1 MEYEDIGQS
10 REWENIEY
18 INKGW
23 SDDKKY
29 KIKTRENEELLLKI
43 SDIDQFAKKK
53 KEFEIIKDLEEKKI
67 LSRCMVLAWLEPKI
81 NTEGVIRGKV
91 TPGDYTAKSPAN
103 LLDKLMK
110 LRDAVDDEVN
120 RMVNEYSFRGIDIN
134 E

>member
-43 SDIDQFAKKK
+43 SDLLKRKKNLK
-53 KEFEIIKDLEEKKI
+53 
-67 LSRCMVLAWLEPKI
+67 LSK
-81 NTEGVIRGKV
+81 T
-91 TPGDYTAKSPAN
+91 
-103 LLDKLMK
+103 
-110 LRDAVDDEVN
+110 
-120 RMVNEYSFRGIDIN
+120 
-134 E
+134 